1 MRYSLYLGGIA
12 TLFLL
17 GCSGNE
23 PKVSRGPT
31 KSVRD
36 AMRGH
41 GDEEVQTHDPVG
53 QKDPDGKVRL
63 GGLLLTIPQGWERKA
78 PQSSFT
84 QAEFALPRSSGDDAD
99 GRLTLSQA
107 GGSIEANIERWKSQF
122 SGAPGAPK
130 QEQLDAGGLKVTL
143 VDLAGEFNDQRG
155 PFAPAVKRS
164 GYRMIAAIIPVE
176 GELHFIKAVG
186 PQKTIEANKEKIYTF
201 IKSVKRME

>member
-1 MRYSLYLGGIA
+1 MRYG
-12 TLFLL
+12 LFLVGISALCML

-31 KSVRD
+31 KPVRD
-36 AMRGH
+36 AMRAH
-41 GDEEVQTHDPVG
+41 GDEEVQSRDPVA
-53 QKDPDGKVRL
+53 QKDPDGKVRF
-63 GGLLLTIPQGWERKA
+63 GSVMLTIPQGWERKV

-122 SGAPGAPK
+122 SGAQGPPK
-130 QEQLDAGGLKVTL
+130 QEQIDAGGLKVTI

-186 PQKTIEANKEKIYTF
+186 PQKTIEANKEKIVTF
-201 IKSVKRME
+201 IKSAKRME